1 MFFRENTHSL
11 APKRHKDVAQT
22 IRKSFGLD
30 PLIWSEQVASTR
42 TFDEVV
48 VLIDQILGTVWPEIA
63 WCVAGAERGT
73 NMTFHDFHAV
83 FNTSIHRVIIRL
95 YILDA
100 DIELLAKLQEIVAF
114 EFWRIIASQTRGLE
128 ACNFQIFLQQD
139 VCVSSLSGGNAIQEI
154 RLLVNRKEI
163 IFLMLIT
170 HRNCICEI
178 NTDVSAH
185 VLFRRLAC

>member
-1 MFFRENTHSL
+1 MFFRQNTHSL
-11 APKRHKDVAQT
+11 APKRHKNVAQT

-30 PLIWSEQVASTR
+30 ALIWSEHVASTR

-63 WCVAGAERGT
+63 WCVAGAERST
-73 NMTFHDFHAV
+73 NMTFHDFNAV
-83 FNTSIHRVIIRL
+83 FNTSIHRMIVRL

-128 ACNFQIFLQQD
+128 AGMEARICETR
-139 VCVSSLSGGNAIQEI
+139 VSSSAGSHAQVSEACSMKQLS
-154 RLLVNRKEI
+154 LLFIVIHGRGRFWGDLWRCSVNQ
-163 IFLMLIT
+163 
-170 HRNCICEI
+170 
-178 NTDVSAH
+178 
-185 VLFRRLAC
+185 RR

>member
-83 FNTSIHRVIIRL
+83 FNTSIHRMIIRL

-128 ACNFQIFLQQD
+128 AGNFQIFLQQD
-139 VCVSSLSGGNAIQEI
+139 VCVSSLSGWNAVQKI
-154 RLLVNRKEI
+154 RLLINRQEI
-163 IFLMLIT
+163 IFLLLI
-170 HRNCICEI
+170 
-178 NTDVSAH
+178 AH
-185 VLFRRLAC
+185 